1 MLVGNMFISRLQR
14 VALLLALITQC
25 RSSPLTKFEPLIH
38 GLTDVKA
45 ELNCNSIPKD
55 IIDEIQ
61 GHQAAADAIIDY
73 FLNGRGKGQTYAGLQ
88 YFVDTFGAR
97 LSGTATLEQAID
109 YMLTQ
114 GVIDGFDAVF
124 SEPVMVPHWQ
134 RNSEH
139 AMLLQPRRQTLN
151 ILGLGTS
158 VATPPE
164 GIVADAVVVTSFDEL
179 ESLGDQVAGK
189 IVVYNQP
196 FESYGQS
203 AEYRGDGAARAAKQG
218 AVAALVRS
226 ATDFSIGSPHT
237 GHQNYQ
243 ENVTKIP
250 VACITQEDALTLHRL
265 YTSGNQITIQLY
277 MEAENFPDALS
288 RNSIIDYTGSAL
300 PDDLVVV
307 SGHIDSWDGG
317 VGAMDDAGGVFVSYH
332 AAKALKEIGLRPRRT
347 VRTILF
353 TAEEF
358 GIIGGE
364 AYFELHRNESAR
376 YQLILESD
384 MGTFAP
390 LGLGVGAGPDVAC
403 ILQEVLKLTAA
414 INTTELVISF
424 DGPDIGPWVA
434 EGVPI
439 GSLYNA
445 NERYFWFH
453 HDHNNISFFL
463 SVSQCNS
470 NERYYYFRHI
480 AHSNT
485 FLYFTGSLYN
495 ANERYF
501 WFHHSAG
508 DSMEVEN
515 SDVLDRISALWATV
529 AYVAADLSFSLQDFQ
544 GSVLNFQKQ

>member
-134 RNSEH
+134 RQV
-139 AMLLQPRRQTLN
+139 AWPRRQTLN

-364 AYFELHRNESAR
+364 
-376 YQLILESD
+376 LILESD

-424 DGPDIGPWVA
+424 DA
-434 EGVPI
+434 HSNTFLYFT